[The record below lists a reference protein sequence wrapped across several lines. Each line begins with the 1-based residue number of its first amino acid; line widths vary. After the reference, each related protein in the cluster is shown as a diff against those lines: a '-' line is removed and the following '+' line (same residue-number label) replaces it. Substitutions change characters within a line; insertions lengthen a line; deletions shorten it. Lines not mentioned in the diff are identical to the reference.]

1 MALQKTI
8 SILLV
13 LVALGL
19 IFQLNSTN
27 WLGMNDDSITPTEQA
42 FFLDFIAYMKK
53 LKEEKNSPPQLN
65 SIQYIKYVFHAG
77 PFRQILGRHHL
88 PIPTLPAG
96 QNILEADF
104 IVIPETNNSEFIL
117 QLGIIEL
124 KTGNK
129 IWENSSNFS
138 LPNSKNKKARSEN

>member
-1 MALQKTI
+1 MGLIKAI

-19 IFQLNSTN
+19 LLQTN
-27 WLGMNDDSITPTEQA
+27 NIGWLGGDEDILTPAER
-42 FFLDFIAYMKK
+42 FFFSDFTSHMEK
-53 LKEEKNSPPQLN
+53 LKAEKSSPPQLN

-77 PFRQILGRHHL
+77 LISQILGKHHI
-88 PIPTLPAG
+88 PIHTYPVG

-104 IVIPETNNSEFIL
+104 ILIPETHNSEFIL
-117 QLGIIEL
+117 QLGLIEL

-138 LPNSKNKKARSEN
+138 LPSSKIKKARSEN